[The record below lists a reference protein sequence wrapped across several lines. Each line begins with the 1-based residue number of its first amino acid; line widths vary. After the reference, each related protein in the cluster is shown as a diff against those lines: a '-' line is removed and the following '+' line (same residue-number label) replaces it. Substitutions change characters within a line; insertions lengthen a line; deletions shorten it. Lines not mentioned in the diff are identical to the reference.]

1 MSAGGSPTPTKLHLY
16 GITQDGKLWHAI
28 QTIPQDGSADSWS
41 PWEEVKGKG
50 QSEPGPFVSVD
61 GVSTWMNTN
70 AGGEGGQEELHVL
83 GVTRH
88 GELWHT
94 SRLEGQDWRPFENLS
109 RNIGGNWG
117 TFQQV
122 GVTEIENTLDACVI
136 VKTKQGEQRILHT
149 SRKSNKTVW
158 EKFEDI
164 TRPQLAGFPGS
175 FISVDCANLWVEVIP
190 VLHVCGVTTDGKLW
204 HTIRFQDPTWLP
216 FVNVQLLSASG
227 PQHPFANVSL
237 AQGFDTLDVCALA
250 NGDLWH
256 TSRFSSDPPHWQA
269 AFDNVSEEAAGK
281 PGPFVSTG
289 CGYVG
294 NPGSG
299 KLHACGLTQDGKLW
313 HTSLIS
319 SNPLQWQPFEDI
331 TAKIGSPG
339 HFIVVCIANSTPPP
353 AFGGGDPTCAR
364 IQMAIS
370 NDRYQIQILQRQ
382 GASNA
387 ISALQRDIA
396 NLQNQ
401 ARQHHCP

>member
-190 VLHVCGVTTDGKLW
+190 VL
-204 HTIRFQDPTWLP
+204 
-216 FVNVQLLSASG
+216 
-227 PQHPFANVSL
+227 
-237 AQGFDTLDVCALA
+237 DVCALA

-339 HFIVVCIANSTPPP
+339 HLIVVCIANSTPPP

-387 ISALQRDIA
+387 IR
-396 NLQNQ
+396 
-401 ARQHHCP
+401 